1 MLSYGRMALVTI
13 IMNIYMYIFNI
24 FLSRLIIK
32 AVSVSVIFVIV
43 FPCLTQF
50 TKHIRPSN
58 NLRDLL
64 DCQV

>member
-32 AVSVSVIFVIV
+32 AVSVSIIFVIV

-50 TKHIRPSN
+50 TKHISPLN